1 MGNDYSVP
9 ELEMRRKIVMHAL
22 GIRLKDLRAVLGF
35 KFKGPKLS
43 FVFRGERD
51 LTPKEIDKLLPL
63 VVERLRGLFS

>member
-1 MGNDYSVP
+1 MGNGYSVP

-22 GIRLKDLRAVLGF
+22 GIRLEELRAVLGC

-51 LTPKEIDKLLPL
+51 LTPEEIDKVLPL